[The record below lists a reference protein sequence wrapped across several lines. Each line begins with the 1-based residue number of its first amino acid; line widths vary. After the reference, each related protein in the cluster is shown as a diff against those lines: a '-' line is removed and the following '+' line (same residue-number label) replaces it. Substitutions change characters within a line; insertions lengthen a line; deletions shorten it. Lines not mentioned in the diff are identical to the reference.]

1 MLSETITAAR
11 IADRARIGDPE
22 DATLTAIVADVVPAL
37 QATLYEGAAGPEVE
51 LGVSEIVT
59 AEYFEAVARDGSLTI
74 EGLRIEAPDVAA
86 LRARGEARL
95 APYLRDTRIVR
106 SAGPR

>member
-1 MLSETITAAR
+1 MLSEAITAAR
-11 IADRARIGDPE
+11 VADRAGIGDAE
-22 DATLTAIVADVVPAL
+22 DATLAAVVASVVPAIG
-37 QATLYEGAAGPEVE
+37 ATLHDGASGPEVE

-74 EGLRIEAPDVAA
+74 DGLRIEAPDVVA

-95 APYLRDTRIVR
+95 APYLRDARIVR
-106 SAGPR
+106 AAGPR